1 MCTCVLF
8 PTTRSATSNN
18 LRGLYSKNFLA
29 SYKNKMNVPVQCNSS
44 GKLRKFE
51 GVFIVIWLIL
61 SIILKIIWGNDTVYA
76 TVTER
81 LLDEKIHESI
91 NQIFHKQK
99 KRPDIER
106 IYDFM
111 IKVEVLL
118 DIPLEALEEI
128 IKTLKKEGKI
138 VNKNLND

>member
-1 MCTCVLF
+1 M
-8 PTTRSATSNN
+8 
-18 LRGLYSKNFLA
+18 
-29 SYKNKMNVPVQCNSS
+29 
-44 GKLRKFE
+44 
-51 GVFIVIWLIL
+51 
-61 SIILKIIWGNDTVYA
+61 
-76 TVTER
+76 
-81 LLDEKIHESI
+81 DEKIHESI

-138 VNKNLND
+138 VNKNLNDADSFYIRQKEVSEANLRTPEPKI